1 MARNCAIDLSF
12 LQYPCL
18 PKTRECMLTEMVAS
32 YQVVSPDPLTFTKP
46 EQWLKWNRWFKCFQI
61 ASGLYEKSEETQA
74 NTLIYS
80 IKNEAYDILWPFK
93 LSKDD
98 VKKYCTVKKK
108 FEGFFVK
115 RQNVIYES
123 VKFDLR
129 KQEKGETVAAFINDL
144 YILVEH

>member
-1 MARNCAIDLSF
+1 
-12 LQYPCL
+12 
-18 PKTRECMLTEMVAS
+18 MLTEMVAS

-46 EQWLKWNRWFKCFQI
+46 EQWLKWNRWFKC
-61 ASGLYEKSEETQA
+61 SKSPRDYMRRVRRHKP
-74 NTLIYS
+74 TLIYS
-80 IKNEAYDILWPFK
+80 IKDEAYDILRSFK